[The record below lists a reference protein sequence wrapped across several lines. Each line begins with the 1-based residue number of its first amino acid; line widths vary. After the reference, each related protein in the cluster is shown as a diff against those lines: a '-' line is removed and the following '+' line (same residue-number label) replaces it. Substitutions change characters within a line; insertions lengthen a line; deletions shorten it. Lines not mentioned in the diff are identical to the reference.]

1 MKRILLLSVMLT
13 MVGVTVRGQDE
24 LIKYGDFEQW
34 ITREVKES
42 VLVGGKTRT
51 LYEIGPAQV
60 WPRNTAYK
68 NQGGSPWGTSNV
80 YAKVA
85 GVVKSNESVYPDT
98 HNGGKCVKLETHI
111 VKCKAIGII
120 NITVLAA
127 GSVFAGEVKEPITSS
142 SNPMGK
148 LSAGIP
154 FTKRPKALKFD
165 YKVQLSGSPS
175 RIRETGFSR
184 TKTIEGIDQCEVLL
198 LLQKRW
204 EDSEGK
210 IHAKRVGTMWQR
222 FNKNTDWKNGQTFDI
237 HYGDITGTPYYKS
250 FMKLQDTG
258 SERVYYSRNSKGKM
272 EMIHEEGWADADETP
287 THMIL
292 FFNSSH
298 GGAYIG
304 SPGNTMW
311 VDNVKLVY

>member
-1 MKRILLLSVMLT
+1 M
-13 MVGVTVRGQDE
+13 
-24 LIKYGDFEQW
+24 KYGDFEQW

-51 LYEIGPAQV
+51 LYEVGPTQT
-60 WPRNTAYK
+60 WPRNTAYR

-85 GVVKSNESVYPDT
+85 GVVKSNESVYPDV
-98 HNGGKCVKLETHI
+98 HNGSKCAKLETHI

-120 NITVLAA
+120 NITVLAP
-127 GSVFAGEVKEPITSS
+127 GSVFAGETIEPITSS
-142 SNPMGK
+142 SNPMSK
-148 LSAGIP
+148 IDAGIP

-165 YKVQLSGSPS
+165 YKVKLSDSPT

-184 TKTIEGIDQCEVLL
+184 KKVIEGKDLCEVLL

-210 IHAKRVGTMWQR
+210 IHAKRVGTMWHR
-222 FNKNTDWKNGQTFDI
+222 FTQNTDWKEGQTFEI
-237 HYGDITGTPYYKS
+237 HYGDITKTSYYKE
-250 FMKLQDTG
+250 FMKLQDEG
-258 SERVYYSRNSKGKM
+258 AERFYYTRNSEGDN
-272 EMIHEEGWADADETP
+272 EMIHEEGWADANETP

-311 VDNVKLVY
+311 IDNVKLVY

>member
-1 MKRILLLSVMLT
+1 MKKLFTAAALT
-13 MVGVTVRGQDE
+13 AMCATAQAQEV
-24 LIKYGDFEQW
+24 LMKYGDFEQW

-51 LYEIGPAQV
+51 LYEVGPTQT
-60 WPRNTAYK
+60 WPRNTAYT

-80 YAKVA
+80 YARVA
-85 GVVKSNESVYPDT
+85 GVVKSNESVYPDM
-98 HNGGKCVKLETHI
+98 HNGNRCAKLESHI

-120 NITVLAA
+120 NITVFAA
-127 GSVFAGEVKEPITSS
+127 GSVFAGETQEPITSS
-142 SNPMGK
+142 SNPMSK
-148 LSAGIP
+148 ISAGIP

-165 YKVQLSGSPS
+165 YKIQLSGEPN

-184 TKTIEGIDQCEVLL
+184 KKTIEGMDKCEVLL

-210 IHAKRVGTMWQR
+210 IHAKRVGTMWKR
-222 FNKNTDWKNGQTFDI
+222 FDQNTEWREGQTFPI
-237 HYGDITGTPYYKS
+237 HYGDITKTSYYQD
-250 FMKLQDTG
+250 FMKLQNEG
-258 SERVYYSRNSKGKM
+258 SERVYYTLNSEGDNVL
-272 EMIHEEGWADADETP
+272 IHEEGWADTDETP

-311 VDNVKLVY
+311 IDNVKMVY